1 MKTTSKRTGHPPKKG
16 RPAGQDPSRYG
27 YFSAD
32 GTEFCITEPSP
43 PRPWAN
49 IIAGPRLGLA
59 VSQSGSGFTWIDNS
73 QLAVITRW
81 QQDLIR
87 DTSGKFLYVRDP
99 ESGTVWSLSPA
110 PAWTPH
116 DRYLCRHGL
125 GYTTFETEIAGIA
138 ARWTLFCHTFET
150 AELWRVELENLTDRP
165 RRLEICAYLEWNCGV
180 APSPRREFTKLF
192 LETSFDPGR
201 GAVFARNHMWEV
213 PSQRYGHWNT
223 EFPYVA
229 ALAGTAPVSAAQGD
243 KGAFL
248 GRHGYLRSP
257 QALREETW
265 NPAFGRHQDPIA
277 ALRSVVN
284 LRPGECRDL
293 GYVLAVAGS
302 RPEAENLLE
311 RMTKVETM
319 DAALDEVRSAW
330 TARLAAHRLETPEP
344 SFDHLVNDWVRY
356 QAISSRLW
364 GRCGY
369 YQQSGAY
376 GFRDQLQD
384 SQVWLTIE
392 PVRCREQINLHAAHQ
407 FADGSVYHWWHPL
420 TEQGHV
426 TRMTDDLLWLAFVAA
441 SYIKE
446 TGDLGILED
455 TTPFL
460 DNPEPTPL
468 SEHVQRAFAR
478 VFTRTSP
485 RGLPYIGAG
494 DWNDGLS
501 AVGLAERGESVW
513 LGHFLAGLLTDWAEV
528 LRRTGKADLAAE
540 YEGRRWAL
548 VDAIN
553 RHGWDG
559 GWYIRATL
567 DDGSLLGSAAN
578 RVGRIFLNAQTWAV
592 LADVAPPERAARCM
606 AAVREHLTSP
616 AGALLLAPAFDQ
628 PVPEIGYITRYA
640 PGLRENG
647 GVYTHAA
654 TWAIAAAAKVRD
666 HELVGRLLTAINPAV
681 KDPER
686 YWAEP
691 YVLPGNVD
699 GPDSPHHGR
708 AGWTWYT
715 GAAAWL
721 HRVVAEWVLGVRP
734 EWTGLRIDPCL
745 PPGWERARM
754 VRPYRGCTYEIT
766 IERSDALAEG
776 TSEVAVNGEHLK
788 DSVIAPP
795 CESGAH
801 HRVHVRCR

>member
-1 MKTTSKRTGHPPKKG
+1 MAPSS
-16 RPAGQDPSRYG
+16 ASPSR
-27 YFSAD
+27 A
-32 GTEFCITEPSP
+32 

-125 GYTTFETEIAGIA
+125 GYTTFETELAGIA
-138 ARWTLFCHTFET
+138 ARWTLFCHNSET

-165 RRLEICAYLEWNCGV
+165 RRLEICALPGV
-180 APSPRREFTKLF
+180 ELRRGALAATGVHQALPRDLLRPRPRR
-192 LETSFDPGR
+192 
-201 GAVFARNHMWEV
+201 AVFARNHMWEV
-213 PSQRYGHWNT
+213 PSPCYGHWNT

-229 ALAGTAPVSAAQGD
+229 ALAGTEKVGSAQGD
-243 KGAFL
+243 KAAFL
-248 GRHGYLRSP
+248 GRYGYLRSP
-257 QALREETW
+257 QALQEEAW
-265 NPAFGRHQDPIA
+265 KPAFGRHQDPIA
-277 ALRSVVN
+277 ALRSVVT
-284 LRPGECRDL
+284 LQPGERRDL
-293 GYVLAVAGS
+293 GYVLAMTSS
-302 RPEAENLLE
+302 RPEAESLLE
-311 RMTKVETM
+311 RMTKVEAM

-330 TARLAAHRLETPEP
+330 KARLAAHRLETPEP

-460 DNPEPTPL
+460 DDPEPTPL

-528 LRRTGKADLAAE
+528 LRRTGKAELAAE
-540 YEGRRWAL
+540 YEGRRGAL

-559 GWYIRATL
+559 DWYIRATL
-567 DDGSLLGSAAN
+567 DNGSLLGSAAN

-606 AAVREHLTSP
+606 AAVREHLIEP
-616 AGALLLAPAFDQ
+616 RGRAAAGARLRSAGAGDRLHHALRPRPA
-628 PVPEIGYITRYA
+628 
-640 PGLRENG
+640 RERRRL
-647 GVYTHAA
+647 HAC
-654 TWAIAAAAKVRD
+654 R
-666 HELVGRLLTAINPAV
+666 HLGHRRRRQGE
-681 KDPER
+681 
-686 YWAEP
+686 
-691 YVLPGNVD
+691 
-699 GPDSPHHGR
+699 GP
-708 AGWTWYT
+708 
-715 GAAAWL
+715 
-721 HRVVAEWVLGVRP
+721 
-734 EWTGLRIDPCL
+734 
-745 PPGWERARM
+745 RAR
-754 VRPYRGCTYEIT
+754 G
-766 IERSDALAEG
+766 
-776 TSEVAVNGEHLK
+776 K
-788 DSVIAPP
+788 AP
-795 CESGAH
+795 
-801 HRVHVRCR
+801 HRHQPGGQGSR